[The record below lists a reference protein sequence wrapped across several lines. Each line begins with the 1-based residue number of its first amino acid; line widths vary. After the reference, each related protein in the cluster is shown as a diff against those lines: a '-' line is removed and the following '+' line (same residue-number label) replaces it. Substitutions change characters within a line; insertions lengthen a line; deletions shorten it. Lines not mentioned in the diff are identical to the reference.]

1 MSRMSKYLKQKC
13 TYEKMVCDE
22 SGNALLDKFGEPQY
36 ESSKVIKCRRETY
49 IQDVQTSTGAILK
62 SSTRYFTD
70 DKQPI
75 KAGDKL
81 GGKPV
86 LRVQEY
92 IDQFGVSEGFESH
105 V

>member
-1 MSRMSKYLKQKC
+1 MSRMTKYLKQKC
-13 TYEKMVCDE
+13 TYEKAKRDE
-22 SGNALLDKFGEPQY
+22 NGNILHDKFGDPQY
-36 ESSKVIKCRRETY
+36 GAPEIIKCRREET

-70 DKQPI
+70 DKQSI

-81 GGKPV
+81 DGKSV
-86 LRVQEY
+86 LKAQEY
-92 IDQFGVSEGFESH
+92 INQFGSAEGFESY